1 MILFIFIVEPTFHL
15 ISQESIYLYIIYSFA
30 ENMDDARDEVA
41 ENIQA
46 TIKKL
51 NDLFQ
56 KECLKTQNEYL
67 DEISSLTGK

>member
-1 MILFIFIVEPTFHL
+1 
-15 ISQESIYLYIIYSFA
+15 
-30 ENMDDARDEVA
+30 MDDARDEVA

>member
-1 MILFIFIVEPTFHL
+1 MFIVEPTFHL
-15 ISQESIYLYIIYSFA
+15 ISQESICLYIIYSFA